1 MGDEE
6 IRDDEERVAEEIE
19 AEPETTEEAAEQR
32 TDDYDGLARRLA
44 RRLDDIAEM
53 LAARFDALD
62 TAIGALGVSVV
73 ESGVTITDESDAA
86 EAISDVL
93 GIDALDLL

>member
-32 TDDYDGLARRLA
+32 TDDYDGLARRL
-44 RRLDDIAEM
+44 DDIANM
-53 LAARFDALD
+53 LTARFDALD

-73 ESGVTITDESDAA
+73 ESGVTITDESDAE
-86 EAISDVL
+86 EAVSDVL

>member
-32 TDDYDGLARRLA
+32 TDDYDGLARRL
-44 RRLDDIAEM
+44 DDIANM
-53 LAARFDALD
+53 LTARFDALD

-73 ESGVTITDESDAA
+73 ESGVTITDESDAE

>member
-19 AEPETTEEAAEQR
+19 AEPETTEEAEEQR
-32 TDDYDGLARRLA
+32 TDDYDGLARRL
-44 RRLDDIAEM
+44 DDIANM

-73 ESGVTITDESDAA
+73 ESGVTITDESDAE

>member
-32 TDDYDGLARRLA
+32 TDDYDGLARRL
-44 RRLDDIAEM
+44 DDIANM

-73 ESGVTITDESDAA
+73 ESGVTITDESDAE
-86 EAISDVL
+86 EAITDVL